1 MGLKASVKA
10 KFVEMGRQAFDADMP
25 AAPILNAEVAKTV
38 NTLEVGQGAVWY
50 FKAYS
55 EGYEKRRNEKML
67 GLDTDSVRA

>member
-10 KFVEMGRQAFDADMP
+10 KFVEMGKKAFDADMP
-25 AAPILNAEVAKTV
+25 AAPILNPAIVEVVKP
-38 NTLEVGQGAVWY
+38 LEVGQGAVWY

-67 GLDTDSVRA
+67 GLDTAGR